1 MLTLYKIIER
11 YNICSEGITSIRPNK
26 FEEDKKGKLIIII
39 IMLEYPK
46 LNGTG
51 TQPIICA
58 NNDR

>member
-1 MLTLYKIIER
+1 M
-11 YNICSEGITSIRPNK
+11 TSIRPNK